1 MVGGSLRQ
9 LSTFVQ
15 SWTCL
20 SQAARLHTGRCSA
33 QQRLHAVSSCFLVHR
48 GSQQS

>member
-20 SQAARLHTGRCSA
+20 SQAECTLGAAAPSKCCM
-33 QQRLHAVSSCFLVHR
+33 Q
-48 GSQQS
+48 